1 MSGTVGCGGRRG
13 LMLVV
18 SSPSGGGKTTI
29 ADMLCA
35 RDPAISRSVSVTT
48 RAPRTGEVEGV
59 SYYFIDRA
67 EYDRRATAGELLEWA
82 SIHGNGY
89 GTPRG
94 PVEATLTAGRDMVF
108 AIETQGKRQL
118 ETKVPA
124 DVVSVFILPPS
135 GAVLR
140 DRLVGRGQNSPE
152 DLAGRLLKAR
162 EELGYWN
169 EYDYVVINDEL
180 ESCVA
185 EVQSILDAERRKR
198 VRWTG
203 LETFVAGVRAEL

>member
-1 MSGTVGCGGRRG
+1 MSKTGGGVGRRG

-18 SSPSGGGKTTI
+18 SSPSGGGKTKI
-29 ADMLCA
+29 ADRLCA
-35 RDPAISRSVSVTT
+35 GDPAIARSVSVAT
-48 RAPRTGEVEGV
+48 RAPRPGEVEGV
-59 SYYFIDRA
+59 AYYFIDRA
-67 EYDRRATAGELLEWA
+67 EYDRRAAAGELLEWA

-94 PVEATLTAGRDMVF
+94 PVEATLAGGRDMVF

-118 ETKVPA
+118 ETKAPA

-140 DRLVGRGQNSPE
+140 DRLIGRGQNSPE
-152 DLAGRLLKAR
+152 DLAGRLRKAH

-180 ESCVA
+180 GACVA
-185 EVQSILDAERRKR
+185 EVQAILDAERRR
-198 VRWTG
+198 RERWAG
-203 LETFVAGVRAEL
+203 LDGFVEGVRAEL